1 MRITYLFDRPLP
13 ANETDSEQAM
23 HTIAALA
30 RAGADLTLVLPTRP
44 GTAVDAERIREHYV
58 VRGEFRIVG
67 VPQPLFGL
75 ADARKWWH
83 ALFARKEARGADV
96 LYTRNFPTL
105 FAAATAD
112 QPYCYETYRPWFDTF
127 RPLAPAFRAAL
138 TRPRALGAVLHSA
151 YAVERYASIGIP
163 RAGLEVVHNGYDPT
177 LIDAAPADPRAELGL
192 PRDRPIVAYTGHV
205 NATKGIET
213 ILTLAERTPDALF
226 LLVGHDGKGGLIELL
241 ARRVPNVQLVRWQP
255 FARVAYYLKA
265 ADVLLLPPSDR
276 GLALIGNTVLPMKLF
291 QYLAA
296 AKPILAP
303 HTPDLVELLRDGE
316 NARLVTAG
324 DLDGATR
331 ALRELL
337 HDRSVR
343 ESLAQGALETSR
355 GLTWD
360 ARAAKILAFL
370 ERRLRSNGVRQ
381 AAVDVDAGPRHVAR
395 SVGG

>member
-1 MRITYLFDRPLP
+1 MKITYLFDRPLP

-30 RAGADLTLVLPTRP
+30 RAGADVTLVLPTRRDV
-44 GTAVDAERIREHYV
+44 GIDAEGIRAHYLA
-58 VRGEFRIVG
+58 RGDFRIVG
-67 VPQPLFGL
+67 VPQPVYGVS
-75 ADARKWWH
+75 DARKWWH
-83 ALFARKEARGADV
+83 AVFARVHAQGSDV

-105 FAAATAD
+105 FMAASAD

-138 TRPRALGAVLHSA
+138 NKGLGAVLHSQ
-151 YAVERYASIGIP
+151 YAVDRYASIGVP
-163 RAGLEVVHNGYDPT
+163 RDKLCVVHNGYDPT
-177 LIDAAPADPRAELGL
+177 LIEGVPANPRAELGL

-213 ILTLAERTPDALF
+213 IVAMAERTPEALF

-241 ARRVPNVQLVRWQP
+241 ARRVPNVQLVPWQP

-296 AKPILAP
+296 GKPILAP
-303 HTPDLVELLRDGE
+303 RTPDLVELLRDGE
-316 NARLVTAG
+316 NARLVPPG
-324 DLDGATR
+324 DLEAATR

-337 HDRSVR
+337 QDASVAS
-343 ESLAQGALETSR
+343 SLARGALETSR

-360 ARAAKILAFL
+360 ARAQKILRFL
-370 ERRLRSNGVRQ
+370 ERRL
-381 AAVDVDAGPRHVAR
+381 AA
-395 SVGG
+395 

>member
-30 RAGADLTLVLPTRP
+30 RAGADVTLVTPTP
-44 GTAVDAERIREHYV
+44 LHGVLDDAGIRAHYLA
-58 VRGEFRIVG
+58 RGDFRIVG
-67 VPQPLFGL
+67 VPQPLFGVG
-75 ADARKWWH
+75 DARKWWH
-83 ALFARKEARGADV
+83 AAFARARALGSDV

-105 FAAATAD
+105 FAAALAR

-151 YAVERYASIGIP
+151 YAVERYASIGVP
-163 RAGLEVVHNGYDPT
+163 RDRLCVVHNGYDPT
-177 LIDAAPADPRAELGL
+177 LIDTVPDNPRVELGL
-192 PRDRPIVAYTGHV
+192 PLDRPIVAYTGHV

-213 ILTLAERTPDALF
+213 IVSMAERVPEALF

-241 ARRVPNVQLVRWQP
+241 ARRVPNVQLVPWQP

-296 AKPILAP
+296 GKPILAP
-303 HTPDLVELLRDGE
+303 RTPDLVELLRDGE

-324 DLDGATR
+324 DLEEATR
-331 ALRELL
+331 ALRSLL
-337 HDRSVR
+337 ADSTLSDR
-343 ESLAQGALETSR
+343 LARGALDTSR
-355 GLTWD
+355 DLTWD
-360 ARAAKILAFL
+360 ARARKILRFL
-370 ERRLRSNGVRQ
+370 EQRLRLLE
-381 AAVDVDAGPRHVAR
+381 
-395 SVGG
+395 